1 MLCHLHNDDFRI
13 GNQHNTQDSAD
24 YAKAAALPKNLNI
37 FPMLEW

>member
-1 MLCHLHNDDFRI
+1 MTTSESVI
-13 GNQHNTQDSAD
+13 STSTQDSAD